1 MISIIEY
8 LENKTDDELCNY
20 YRELFYNEERT
31 IPENAEIRQLVKDI
45 NKEIDEG
52 EIATNG
58 LSSTVYVATVGI
70 EICRV
75 MADRFYRDYISS

>member
-20 YRELFYNEERT
+20 YRELFYGEGRT
-31 IPENAEIRQLVKDI
+31 IPENAEIRKLVKDI
-45 NKEIDEG
+45 NRKIDNEEI
-52 EIATNG
+52 ITNG
-58 LSSTVYVATVGI
+58 LSGTVYVATVGI

-75 MADRFYRDYISS
+75 MADRFYRDNINY